1 MKILLVSQYFYP
13 ENFKINDLVFSLK
26 ERGHKITVLT
36 GKPNYP
42 KGSFFDGYS
51 WNSPDFETINDIPVF
66 RANLFSR
73 GNGGA
78 IRLFLNY
85 FSFALLSL
93 FKVRKI
99 KGPFD
104 AIFVYQTS
112 PVTVGIPAVYAKT
125 LLKAPVYFWVQDL
138 WPESLKAAGGIKN
151 IFVLSFFNSLTK
163 WIYKHSRKVL
173 IQSNG
178 FREYILNQG
187 IPNDKIIFYPNLT
200 EDFYRQLNEVKEYQE
215 FFHNGFFNIVFAGN
229 IGEAQS
235 FKTIIEAVNNIKEL
249 PVKVVVLGDGRYKE
263 TALRLIKEKGLESH
277 FNFIGSFPPTEM
289 PKFFSHADALLVSL
303 KKNKI
308 FSLTI
313 PAKIQ
318 SYLACGK
325 PIIASIDG
333 MGAKI
338 VIDAKCGIVSPAENS
353 LVLSERI
360 KELMTLDRSKL
371 HEMGINARAFY
382 EKEFDREYLLER
394 LEFILDSY

>member
-26 ERGHKITVLT
+26 ERGHEVTVLT

-51 WNSPDFETINDIPVF
+51 WNSSDFETINGIGIF

-73 GNGGA
+73 AKGGA

-85 FSFALLSL
+85 FSFALLASL
-93 FKVRKI
+93 KLKKI
-99 KGPFD
+99 KGSFD
-104 AIFVYQTS
+104 IIFVYQTS
-112 PVTVGIPAVYAKT
+112 PVTVGIPAIFAKR
-125 LLKAPVYFWVQDL
+125 LFKAPIYFWVQDL
-138 WPESLKAAGGIKN
+138 WPESLKAAGGVKN
-151 IFVLSFFNSLTK
+151 IFVLNFFNSLTK
-163 WIYKHSRKVL
+163 WLYKNSHKVL

-178 FREYILNQG
+178 FREYLLNQG
-187 IPNDKIIFYPNLT
+187 VFNDKIIYYPNST
-200 EDFYRQLNEVKEYQE
+200 EDFYKPLVDIKEYEE
-215 FFHNGFFNIVFAGN
+215 FFQNDFFNIVFAGN

-235 FKTIIEAVNNIKEL
+235 FKTIIEAINYIKEL
-249 PVKVVVLGDGRYKE
+249 PVKVIVLGDGRYKE

-277 FNFIGSFPPTEM
+277 FNFIGSFPPLEM

-313 PAKIQ
+313 PTKIQ

-325 PIIASIDG
+325 PVIASIDG
-333 MGAKI
+333 IGAKI
-338 VIDAKCGIVSPAENS
+338 IVDAKCGVISPAENS
-353 LVLSERI
+353 LYLSKII
-360 KELMTLDRSKL
+360 KELMVLEKSKL
-371 HEMGINARAFY
+371 YEMGINAREY
-382 EKEFDREYLLER
+382 YKKEFDREYLLDK
-394 LEFILDSY
+394 LEFIFDS